1 MAVRLTATVRRLERW
16 VKRLQQSRLTRR
28 GFIVTGVGAAAA
40 AFAKWQT
47 EPDIVL
53 YNGAIWTVS
62 ERVPEVEAIA
72 ISGGRI
78 AAIGTSSE
86 MLALA
91 GAGTRKVDLG
101 RKRVT
106 PGFNDAH
113 AHPVDSGV
121 QHLRQVACDKAS
133 IEAIVSAIRERA
145 AGTAAGKP
153 VLGFLY
159 DDGKTPRPLARADLD
174 QAAPDHPVMIRHR
187 GGHTMF
193 VNSAAYKLAGINES
207 TPDPQHGQFF
217 KDGSGKLNGR
227 VADHA
232 TEPFDKVSAYDPTRE
247 DYRQGAALISKMF
260 ASKGVTSACDALGDP
275 RTVRAAQDA
284 REAGLLKTRF
294 YNHIGS
300 AELDKMIAAGVRTGF
315 GDEWV
320 RIGAVKLFADGSISE
335 RTAWLSEPYKDMPG
349 FRGLQTASPE
359 ELFDVAHRAHLA
371 GWQIGVHANGD
382 LAIDRVLSLFERLQ
396 QESPRRDPRLR
407 IEHCTLVNAD
417 LIRRMKSVG
426 AIPIP
431 FAGYVYFHG
440 DVMHFYGEDRTRH
453 MFAMRDFLD
462 AGLRPPS
469 SSDYTASP
477 SDPVMWLQSQVTR
490 TDYQGHTWGANQR
503 ITIKEAIRAGTL
515 DGATASYEERVKGTL
530 EPGKLADLVVW
541 DQDLL
546 TVDPSQLVS
555 VKVQRT
561 MVEGQWV
568 FES

>member
-1 MAVRLTATVRRLERW
+1 MS
-16 VKRLQQSRLTRR
+16 RLQQSRPSRLTRR
-28 GFIVTGVGAAAA
+28 GFMITGLGATAAALG
-40 AFAKWQT
+40 KWQT
-47 EPDIVL
+47 DPDTVL
-53 YNGAIWTVS
+53 YNGAIWTVT
-62 ERVPEVEAIA
+62 ERAAEVEAIA

-78 AAIGTSSE
+78 MAVGTSAE

-113 AHPVDSGV
+113 SHPIESGV
-121 QHLRQVACDKAS
+121 QHLREVACDKDS
-133 IEAIVSAIRERA
+133 VEAIVAAIRERA
-145 AGTAAGKP
+145 AQTPAGKP

-159 DDGKTPRPLARADLD
+159 DDGKTAQPLSRADLD
-174 QAAPDHPVMIRHR
+174 RAAPEHPVMVSHR

-193 VNSAAYKLAGINES
+193 VNSMAYKLAGIS
-207 TPDPQHGQFF
+207 DTTPNPPHGQFF
-217 KDGSGKLNGR
+217 RDGSGKLNGR
-227 VADHA
+227 VADQA
-232 TEPFDKVSAYDPTRE
+232 MEPFDKVSAYEPTRE
-247 DYRQGAALISKMF
+247 DYRQGTALIAKMF
-260 ASKGVTSACDALGDP
+260 VAKGVTSACDAFGSP
-275 RTVRAAQDA
+275 HTVQGAQDA
-284 REAGLLKTRF
+284 REAGLLKFRL
-294 YNHIGS
+294 YSHIGS
-300 AELDKMIAAGVRTGF
+300 PDLDKMLTAGVRTGF

-335 RTAWLSEPYKDMPG
+335 RTAWLSEPYRDMPE
-349 FRGLQTASPE
+349 FRGLQTASAE
-359 ELFDVAHRAHLA
+359 ELYDVAHKAHVA
-371 GWQIGVHANGD
+371 GWQIGIHANGD
-382 LAIDRVLSLFERLQ
+382 LAIDRVVSLFERLQ
-396 QESPRRDPRLR
+396 KESPRRDPRFR

-417 LIRRMKSVG
+417 LIKRMKSVG

-440 DVMHFYGEDRTRH
+440 DVMHFYGEERTRH
-453 MFAMRDFLD
+453 MFAMREFLD

-503 ITIKEAIRAGTL
+503 ITLQEAVRAGTL
-515 DGATASYEERVKGTL
+515 DGATAAYEERLKGTL

-541 DQDLL
+541 EQDLFK
-546 TVDPSQLVS
+546 TDPSQLVS

-561 MVEGQWV
+561 MVAGQWV
-568 FES
+568 YES